1 MTMADGHDPMDV
13 ALAGVTP
20 LIPNG
25 LRAEAVRRRC
35 RARLVRRAPSVRRPN
50 MVGGSS
56 TAVAMPMLLALF
68 AALYAAALLST
79 TLRIAGWLP

>member
-20 LIPNG
+20 LIPNR
-25 LRAEAVRRRC
+25 LLADAVRRHC
-35 RARLVRRAPSVRRPN
+35 RARLAGRAPSLRRTN
-50 MVGGSS
+50 TAGGSS
-56 TAVAMPMLLALF
+56 TAVAMPVLLALF

-79 TLRIAGWLP
+79 TL